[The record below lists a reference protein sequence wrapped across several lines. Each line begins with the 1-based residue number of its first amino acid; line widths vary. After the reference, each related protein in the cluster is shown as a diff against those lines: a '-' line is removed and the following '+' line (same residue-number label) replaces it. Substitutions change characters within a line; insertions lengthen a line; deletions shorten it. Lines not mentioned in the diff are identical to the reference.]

1 MLPNRIFVGFAMA
14 AFLTPALAQTVDL
27 PMRKEGLWQM
37 STTVSGAPATVSTL
51 CMDKS
56 FGREMLQMGSSMQ
69 KEMCSKNDI
78 SRDGDKVH
86 LHSVCKFGDTTATS
100 KGTAVFSGDTA
111 YRMDMLSTYN
121 PPMMGMKEARTTV
134 EAKWLGACKPGQK
147 PGDVTMA
154 NGMSFNM
161 RAMGGKAN

>member
-1 MLPNRIFVGFAMA
+1 MLPYRIFAGFAMA

-56 FGREMLQMGSSMQ
+56 FGKEMLQMGSSMQ

-86 LHSVCKFGDTTATS
+86 LHSVCKFGDTTELAAYLARGERTVRHWQATHHP
-100 KGTAVFSGDTA
+100 ATA
-111 YRMDMLSTYN
+111 YFDAAGFVNFNRPED
-121 PPMMGMKEARTTV
+121 
-134 EAKWLGACKPGQK
+134 LGPAGA
-147 PGDVTMA
+147 D
-154 NGMSFNM
+154 
-161 RAMGGKAN
+161 

>member
-1 MLPNRIFVGFAMA
+1 M
-14 AFLTPALAQTVDL
+14 
-27 PMRKEGLWQM
+27 
-37 STTVSGAPATVSTL
+37 
-51 CMDKS
+51 
-56 FGREMLQMGSSMQ
+56 
-69 KEMCSKNDI
+69 
-78 SRDGDKVH
+78 
-86 LHSVCKFGDTTATS
+86 
-100 KGTAVFSGDTA
+100 FSGDTA

>member
-1 MLPNRIFVGFAMA
+1 MSALQRLVPVLA
-14 AFLTPALAQTVDL
+14 ASIVAPALAQNVDL

-37 STTVSGAPATVSTL
+37 STTVSGAPATTSTL
-51 CMDKS
+51 CMDKT
-56 FGREMLQMGSSMQ
+56 FGKEMLQMGNSMQ
-69 KEMCSKNDI
+69 KDLCSKNEL

-154 NGMSFNM
+154 NGMTFNL
-161 RAMGGKAN
+161 RTMGGKGN

>member
-1 MLPNRIFVGFAMA
+1 MPAVHRLVPFLA
-14 AFLTPALAQTVDL
+14 AIVAAPALAQNVDL
-27 PMRKEGLWQM
+27 PLRKEGLWQM
-37 STTVSGAPATVSTL
+37 NSAVSGAPPTTSTL
-51 CMDKS
+51 CMDKT
-56 FGREMLQMGSSMQ
+56 FGKEMLQMGSSMQ
-69 KEMCSKNDI
+69 KDLCSRNDV

-111 YRMDMLSTYN
+111 YRMDMHSTYS

-147 PGDVTMA
+147 PGDVTLA
-154 NGMSFNM
+154 NGMTFNL
-161 RAMGGKAN
+161 RGVGGKAN

>member
-1 MLPNRIFVGFAMA
+1 MLPNRIFAGFAMA

-100 KGTAVFSGDTA
+100 RFCEAAVVGSKFAWPNTLPNTLNARYAHTPSADSGKNAPYSTAGI
-111 YRMDMLSTYN
+111 R
-121 PPMMGMKEARTTV
+121 
-134 EAKWLGACKPGQK
+134 
-147 PGDVTMA
+147 
-154 NGMSFNM
+154 
-161 RAMGGKAN
+161 